1 MTSTKKGLF
10 EQAKKFVDELK
21 NNQGKAN
28 KIIDNLGVKQSDK
41 AVMKELLNKSGG
53 HIDVNDQNQI
63 VKLIKSLIAQ
73 GGNDPDKRKK
83 AAETIKKLNLAGKLN
98 PANRKMLDEIMKML
112 EK

>member
-1 MTSTKKGLF
+1 MISRKKGLF
-10 EQAKKFVDELK
+10 DQAKKFVDELK

-28 KIIDNLGVKQSDK
+28 KIIDNLGVKETDK
-41 AVMKELLNKSGG
+41 ATMKDLLGKSNEG
-53 HIDVNDQNQI
+53 INSNDQGQ
-63 VKLIKSLIAQ
+63 VVDLIKSLINQ
-73 GGNDPDKRKK
+73 GGNDPAKKLK